1 MCARFPAT
9 DERRHTKVAH
19 GREVGMSSAE
29 YSPLRHSRTLT
40 SHSPVGYQDT
50 RPGPPQARIDAAGG
64 IFRPTPHDAR
74 ATGPTRSGE
83 IRSLILPDM
92 RFTQHS
98 ARGSRVLSPLFVSA
112 LLATASA
119 GVLAAQGATQGVR
132 PQQSVADTS
141 IFAPMM
147 LPTANSFRSGSGAPG
162 AHYWQNRA
170 DYTLAATLDTATHT
184 LKGQLVL
191 KYTNNS
197 PDTLRFIWLQTEQNA
212 FKNNSLNSFI
222 FPQDSRF
229 GARGFE
235 GGDVF
240 EKLEQLTG
248 PSGSPKRTKLNTRN
262 NETVTRVDLAEPLA
276 PGKTATLDMAW
287 HFLIPEHGADRMG
300 RDGSL
305 YELAQW
311 YPRVNVYDD
320 VRGWNT
326 EPYLGQGEFYLDY
339 GNYELSVTVPAGYIV
354 AATGALTNASE
365 VLPAAQVARL
375 ARAAKSDSVI
385 RIITEAELNSGV
397 ARPKKT
403 GMLTWKFSAKNV
415 RDAVFAASPDYQ
427 WDASSYKGSLAMAY
441 YRPTAAVNWHDA
453 ADQSRMSIQEY
464 SERWY
469 PYPWPHISAVEGPI
483 SGMEYPMI
491 AMENK
496 SEDKYDL
503 YNVVTHEIGHMWF
516 PMIVGSNER
525 MYMWQ
530 DEGFNTF
537 INLFSEA
544 RRYPEKGD
552 QMARAANDRSQVEA
566 YMVRGIDKPVNMG
579 PDRIDPRMLGLSAYV
594 KPGVGLQLL
603 REEILG
609 HEAFDDAFRTYINRW
624 AFKHPTPSDFF
635 RTMEDVAGR
644 RLDWFWRQWFVENAR
659 FDQSIDTVATR
670 TVKDTLQVAVQ
681 YGNRERGVLPIRVRF
696 TFTDGSTENFKYPAE
711 VWSTNSVAYVRQY
724 SFPGKKLAKVELDPD
739 HLLLDINRADN
750 TWPKGA
756 TTPKVTP

>member
-1 MCARFPAT
+1 
-9 DERRHTKVAH
+9 
-19 GREVGMSSAE
+19 
-29 YSPLRHSRTLT
+29 
-40 SHSPVGYQDT
+40 
-50 RPGPPQARIDAAGG
+50 
-64 IFRPTPHDAR
+64 
-74 ATGPTRSGE
+74 
-83 IRSLILPDM
+83 M
-92 RFTQHS
+92 RFTRKS
-98 ARGSRVLSPLFVSA
+98 APLTGAIPRSPIAAMFGGA
-112 LLATASA
+112 LMAALP
-119 GVLAAQGATQGVR
+119 LAAAGAQQGAPMSPR

-170 DYTLAATLDTATHT
+170 DYTLSATVDTATHT

-197 PDTLRFIWLQTEQNA
+197 PDTLKFIWLQTEQNA

-240 EKLEQLTG
+240 EKLDQLTG
-248 PSGSPKRTKLNTRN
+248 PAASPKRTKLNTRN

-354 AATGALTNASE
+354 AATGALTNAAE
-365 VLPAAQVARL
+365 VLPATQIARL
-375 ARAAKSDSVI
+375 AKAAKSDTVI
-385 RIITEAELNSGV
+385 RIITEAELNSGA
-397 ARPKKT
+397 ARTKKT
-403 GMLTWKFSAKNV
+403 GMLTWKFSSKNV
-415 RDAVFAASPDYQ
+415 RDAVFATSPDYQ

-441 YRPTAAVNWHDA
+441 YRPSAAVNWHDA

-552 QMARAANDRSQVEA
+552 QMARAANDRGQVEA
-566 YMVRGIDKPVNMG
+566 YMVRGIDKPVNIG

-635 RTMEDVAGR
+635 RTMEDVSGR